1 MQSSTVHAIAA
12 ARSCHRTPNGIKR
25 TVGRCMPIHSLCC
38 IRTRMHVYTYIT
50 TLPRRVQ
57 RRCNAPR
64 STAPGWLI
72 SCRAFHVTV
81 SLLSRLCHF
90 TASTHAHACPA
101 PQTRYHVDRDSAR
114 PPAQSKLHCNRGC
127 NRRAINQCL
136 EHSTRCVL
144 PIFKSRPRRRPSRTK
159 QQDRYAMYVDHIE
172 MKASGDDASLP
183 FAGFDSVSQ
192 YN

>member
-1 MQSSTVHAIAA
+1 MAIAIWEGTGSELCNYIQDRQKRRHREVTSERERRRKGERSSSRMERSQIGQRCKA
-12 ARSCHRTPNGIKR
+12 RPYTQLRQRSCHRTPDGIKR
-25 TVGRCMPIHSLCC
+25 TVGRCMPMHSLCC
-38 IRTRMHVYTYIT
+38 VRTRMHVYTYIT

-101 PQTRYHVDRDSAR
+101 PQTRAIAR
-114 PPAQSKLHCNRGC
+114 TGIA
-127 NRRAINQCL
+127 RA
-136 EHSTRCVL
+136 
-144 PIFKSRPRRRPSRTK
+144 RPRRCTARAK
-159 QQDRYAMYVDHIE
+159 QIA
-172 MKASGDDASLP
+172 L
-183 FAGFDSVSQ
+183 
-192 YN
+192 